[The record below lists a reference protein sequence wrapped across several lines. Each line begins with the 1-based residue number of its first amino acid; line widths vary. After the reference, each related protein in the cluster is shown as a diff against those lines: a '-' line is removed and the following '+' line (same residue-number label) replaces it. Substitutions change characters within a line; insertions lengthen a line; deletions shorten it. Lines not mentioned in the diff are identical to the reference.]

1 MQTGKLPAISSV
13 GGLNLL
19 GGLSARPPADI
30 VWQTPAPILNQL
42 LMLLADP
49 NVAYLLLVMGLLGLA
64 AEFATGGTVFPG
76 VAGVICLI
84 LALTGLGQLPTNWAG
99 VALILAGIAMFLLDM
114 HVSGFALSIGGL
126 VAFAFGSM
134 LLFAPPW
141 RATEAD
147 VHISPWLIL
156 LTTAGVGAFFLLA
169 ISAVVKSRSA
179 PVAVGRRTLIGQI
192 GTVQE
197 ALDPRGIVHVA
208 GETWS
213 AVSVAGDIPTGAPV
227 QVVEI
232 RGLTLYVTPA
242 VPTSAAEADR

>member
-1 MQTGKLPAISSV
+1 MQTGNHPTVLAA
-13 GGLNLL
+13 GGLSLL
-19 GGLSARPPADI
+19 GGLLAGPPADI

-42 LMLLADP
+42 LMILADP

-84 LALTGLGQLPTNWAG
+84 LALAGLGQLPTNWAG
-99 VALILAGIAMFLLDM
+99 VALILAGIVMFLLDM
-114 HVSGFALSIGGL
+114 NISGFALSIGGL
-126 VAFAFGSM
+126 IAFAFGSV

-141 RATEAD
+141 RAAEAD

-169 ISAVVKSRSA
+169 VSAVVKSRSA

-197 ALDPRGIVHVA
+197 ALDPHGIVHVA

-213 AVSVAGDIPTGAPV
+213 AVSVGGDIPAGATV
-227 QVVEI
+227 RVVEI
-232 RGLTLYVTPA
+232 KGLTLHVTLA
-242 VPTSAAEADR
+242 APTSATNING